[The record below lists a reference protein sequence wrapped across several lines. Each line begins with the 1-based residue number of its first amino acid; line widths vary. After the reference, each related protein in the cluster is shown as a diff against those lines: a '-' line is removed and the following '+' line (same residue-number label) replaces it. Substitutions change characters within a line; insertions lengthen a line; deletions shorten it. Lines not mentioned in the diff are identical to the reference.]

1 MTATNKD
8 KIYELL
14 EQIKSLVKENENQDG
29 SFRFDTLR
37 AIVALDFAKT
47 EIEKTISNR
56 NSFIGLTI
64 EKYCDTIHL

>member
-47 EIEKTISNR
+47 EIEKTIFSN
-56 NSFIGLTI
+56 NTNVSM
-64 EKYCDTIHL
+64 